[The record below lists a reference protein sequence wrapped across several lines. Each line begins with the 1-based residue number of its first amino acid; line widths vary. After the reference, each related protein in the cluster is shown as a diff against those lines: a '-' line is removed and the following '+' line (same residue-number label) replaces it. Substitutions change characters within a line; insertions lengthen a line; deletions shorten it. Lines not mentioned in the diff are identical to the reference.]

1 VIELLGL
8 ADLISGFS
16 MFGSDL
22 DSHFPSFGGGS
33 GGFGG
38 SLFSSGPG

>member
-1 VIELLGL
+1 
-8 ADLISGFS
+8 LISGFS

-22 DSHFPSFGGGS
+22 DSHFPSFGGG
-33 GGFGG
+33 GFGH